1 MQSVNIQCRRVPLKI
16 LWALLGLSLAGCGA
30 THTAAS
36 SQPQATLL
44 LIYQQPQSAYT
55 PLNQTATFSV
65 EISAVP
71 NPVYQWNQNGV
82 AIPGANSATYTT
94 PPVSLGENNSVFTV
108 TIQALGQT
116 VTSQPATLAVGP
128 RSPAPGDLRF
138 QQVAAP
144 TTASTTYPNFLAG
157 TVLIY
162 PAGWTYQGVTGSPLR
177 MGAGQCG
184 PNIPQDCWWAYGLW
198 TQPKPSS
205 YSMAYVPDVPAN
217 LVSELNKY
225 STSSSVVTSLDIE
238 TPEQIFGFSAITN
251 STQTGFDYRLEN
263 ASAAALPG
271 AIAADG
277 ADGRVVTAISFDES
291 LGGYRFL
298 SYGWTADT
306 HTQYETQVTLTNY
319 DGIGPAATA
328 LAQAGYIIT
337 AFQGN
342 HTDGFV
348 LVGTRVKGD
357 SYPRPVLI
365 SPAVSVPLA
374 GYAVVGWAISEQASV
389 PPIWIFEK

>member
-1 MQSVNIQCRRVPLKI
+1 MRFLEHAATSQRIII
-16 LWALLGLSLAGCGA
+16 LAFLVLCISLSGCGA
-30 THTAAS
+30 THTAAI
-36 SQPQATLL
+36 QPGATLL
-44 LIYQQPQSAYT
+44 LIYQQPQDAYA

-71 NPVYQWNQNGV
+71 SPVYQWSRNGV

-94 PPVSLGENNSVFTV
+94 PPVNLGENDSVLTV

-116 VTSQPATLAVGP
+116 VTSHPVTLAVGP

-138 QQVAAP
+138 QQVAASS
-144 TTASTTYPNFLAG
+144 TASTTYPNFLAG

-162 PAGWTYQGVTGSPLR
+162 PAGWTYPGVTGAPLR
-177 MGAGQCG
+177 MGTGQCG
-184 PNIPQDCWWAYGLW
+184 PTVPQDCWWAYGIW
-198 TQPKPSS
+198 QQPKPSP
-205 YSMAYVPDVPAN
+205 YSMAYIPDLPSN
-217 LVSELNKY
+217 LTSDLQKY
-225 STSSSVVTSLDIE
+225 STTNSVVTSLDIE
-238 TPEQIFGFSAITN
+238 TPEQVFGFSAITN
-251 STQTGFDYRLEN
+251 TTQNGFDYRLES
-263 ASAAALPG
+263 ASATALPG

-277 ADGRVVTAISFDES
+277 AASRVVTAISFDES
-291 LGGYRFL
+291 LGAYRFL
-298 SYGWTADT
+298 SYGWASETR
-306 HTQYETQVTLTNY
+306 TQYETQVTLTTY

-342 HTDGFV
+342 HADGFV

-374 GYAVVGWAISEQASV
+374 GYAVVGWAISEKASV